1 MSDLMKKIR
10 NLKRSKLLCDAAKAG
25 APMYRRD
32 RILRRLVVLEGG
44 EDTAEILEL
53 LLNLEQDFNAQRET
67 GAAHYR
73 AARHVECL
81 IAIRAE
87 AATLCCPAL
96 VENSLQNQV
105 NASGIEAF
113 FSATNARSASAMAGS
128 MAGC

>member
-1 MSDLMKKIR
+1 MKKIR

-53 LLNLEQDFNAQRET
+53 LLNLEQDLNAQRKT

-73 AARHVECL
+73 AAHVECL

-87 AATLCCPAL
+87 AATLCRPAL
-96 VENSLQNQV
+96 VEISPQNQV

-113 FSATNARSASAMAGS
+113 FSATYARSASAMAGS